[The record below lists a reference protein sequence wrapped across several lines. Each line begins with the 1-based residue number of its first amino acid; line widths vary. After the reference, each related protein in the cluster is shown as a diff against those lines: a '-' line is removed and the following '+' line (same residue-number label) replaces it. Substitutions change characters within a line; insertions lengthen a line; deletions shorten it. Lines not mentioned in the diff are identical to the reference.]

1 MWRRCEGKSGIEPGG
16 LRFACWAL
24 WLRCRCTEKRVAAAL
39 LAGQLAEA
47 AETMQRQPEPEP
59 MEAASLPPGLRVTVP
74 TAAAHAAP
82 TRISP
87 TGTWRLAA
95 EKVKTATSVTGVM
108 KGSHERRRPRGMSTM
123 DTTESDKKNRKQ
135 TAACCSSRPTE
146 TDSLVVSGRGT
157 ESFRARTRDTETQS
171 NGELL
176 EVAIEAGLTDV
187 EGQVV
192 MELFLLA
199 TDNEEWLNADA
210 LKEMMRWFT
219 LQLDEH
225 QLKNIL
231 KDIHVKYAAETME
244 QLDSNRDDLINF
256 KQFVWLINGYKTT
269 AFTDAAFREAFKV
282 LDPDGDGE
290 LTREEIQRGLEIV
303 GHEVTDDDADEMLN
317 YADRCA
323 SLISG
328 EDIEMSG
335 DGKVMQHE
343 FVSFMGHPEYIDRGR
358 LGNDD
363 QDSADARSI
372 KLWNTVRAL
381 MLGIHS
387 MHELWEKAL
396 LLYDEEYMEQW
407 DAEKQNR
414 HCFYNPSSPGRQA
427 WDFIMLPFFFVIA
440 IVVPYRIGFDIDV
453 PVGSFGFW
461 LDALIDLYFAVDI
474 VVNFRTAYYDDTGKL
489 VTDLRMIA
497 KKYLKTW
504 FMIDFV
510 SCVPIGYIF
519 LIIDSNDS
527 TNGDG
532 GNANKIKLTKILRL
546 VRLAK
551 NLARIARLKK
561 LKTLMEEYED
571 YFEPIMTG
579 LHLFKLFCALLFL
592 GHVMA
597 CFWYYVGVD
606 DHTLPDGQNITGWV
620 SKEGWGPEVGHSTR
634 YLASYFY
641 SLTDFV
647 GELGQTNAERLYGLC
662 SHLMYETFF
671 GFLVGTF
678 ATIVMSGRVSD
689 QKKAEK
695 LQGVREF
702 THLQKL
708 PMKGRK
714 KIRSFY
720 EILYKH
726 NTVFDEGELLEDLPE
741 SVRRSLTSTIH
752 KNFTANVTFF
762 RGFQEEVTVPLF
774 LALVRPFVW
783 PLCSVA

>member
-1 MWRRCEGKSGIEPGG
+1 M
-16 LRFACWAL
+16 
-24 WLRCRCTEKRVAAAL
+24 
-39 LAGQLAEA
+39 AEA
-47 AETMQRQPEPEP
+47 AATTQREPEREP
-59 MEAASLPPGLRVTVP
+59 VEAAPLSVSVP
-74 TAAAHAAP
+74 TAAAQAAP
-82 TRISP
+82 PTLSP
-87 TGTWRLAA
+87 QERLRAA
-95 EKVKTATSVTGVM
+95 TKKVQAVNRVSGAM
-108 KGSHERRRPRGMSTM
+108 GAERRRPRGMSTM
-123 DTTESDKKNRKQ
+123 SVAADQEKESRKKKG
-135 TAACCSSRPTE
+135 AACCSARPTE
-146 TDSLVVSGRGT
+146 TDSLVGFANAEESISARLATRSSETVSNER
-157 ESFRARTRDTETQS
+157 F
-171 NGELL
+171 L
-176 EVAIEAGLTDV
+176 EMALQAGLTEV

-244 QLDSNRDDLINF
+244 ELDSQRDDLVNF
-256 KQFVWLINGYKTT
+256 RQFVWLINGYKTT

-290 LTREEIQRGLEIV
+290 LTREEIQRGMEIV
-303 GHEVTDDDADEMLN
+303 GQEVTDDDADEMLN

-343 FVSFMGHPEYIDRGR
+343 FVSFMRHPEYIARRSSD
-358 LGNDD
+358 NDI
-363 QDSADARSI
+363 QDSDARSI
-372 KLWNTVRAL
+372 ELWTTVRAL

-387 MHELWEKAL
+387 MHEMWEKAL

-407 DAEKQNR
+407 DTEKQNR

-440 IVVPYRIGFDIDV
+440 IVVPYRIGFDIPV
-453 PVGSFGFW
+453 PFGSFGFW
-461 LDALIDLYFAVDI
+461 LDALIDVYFAVDI
-474 VVNFRTAYYDDTGKL
+474 VVNFRTAYYDGSGKL
-489 VTDLRMIA
+489 VTDLRMVA

-504 FMIDFV
+504 FIIDFV
-510 SCVPIGYIF
+510 SCVPIGYAF
-519 LIIDSNDS
+519 MIIDAVDGAGGDDSN
-527 TNGDG
+527 
-532 GNANKIKLTKILRL
+532 NANKIKLTKILRL

-579 LHLFKLFCALLFL
+579 LHLFKLFLALLFL

-620 SKEGWGPEVGHSTR
+620 SKEGWGPEVGYSTR

-702 THLQKL
+702 THQQKL

-783 PLCSVA
+783 SLYFVG